1 MHWRAA
7 DVLGPCALGLHTPPL
22 TYYLH
27 WPRALWPSVTA
38 GSFTLADRSAPK
50 VTLRLARGLAAP
62 HVGVGYFV
70 FDHSLYSVFILKL
83 PYHLPLQAFRLQAL
97 HL

>member
-1 MHWRAA
+1 M
-7 DVLGPCALGLHTPPL
+7 CAWPTYLL
-22 TYYLH
+22 TCTCYLH
-27 WPRALWPSVTA
+27 WPRTLWPSVTA

-70 FDHSLYSVFILKL
+70 FDHSLYFVFILKL

-97 HL
+97 YL